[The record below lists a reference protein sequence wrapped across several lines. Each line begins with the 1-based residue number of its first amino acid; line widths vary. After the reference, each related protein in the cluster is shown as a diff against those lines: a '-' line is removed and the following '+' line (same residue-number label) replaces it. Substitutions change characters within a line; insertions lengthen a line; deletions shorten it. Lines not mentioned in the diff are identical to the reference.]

1 VTTIWE
7 LLHVTEFSQ
16 LIINLIGQTLHPYL
30 CRWNAKCNFQEL
42 KFARQKSVECYF
54 SAAATMFEPEMAK
67 ARLVW
72 ARCCVLT
79 TVLDDYFD
87 VGGTIEELRL
97 FLEAVKRW
105 DSTLVE
111 GLSAKATVLFSGL
124 YNTVNSISQEAYLV
138 QGRDVSHHL
147 RYFWERWLTSTLTE
161 SEWVESNYVPTMQ
174 EYMKVAEPSIALE
187 PIVLSTLFFVPGE
200 LLSDEVIS
208 SYDYY
213 HVMQLVNHAGRLLND
228 IQGFK
233 RELGQGKKSSVGLY
247 MIEHPEI
254 TEVEAIAQLQNKI
267 DNTMQQLNWEVIRP
281 TSVPSACKQ
290 LHFNMARILN
300 LFYRRTD
307 GFSSPTEMAGL
318 VKKVL
323 FEVVS

>member
-97 FLEAVKRW
+97 FLEAVKR
-105 DSTLVE
+105 
-111 GLSAKATVLFSGL
+111 
-124 YNTVNSISQEAYLV
+124 
-138 QGRDVSHHL
+138 
-147 RYFWERWLTSTLTE
+147 
-161 SEWVESNYVPTMQ
+161 
-174 EYMKVAEPSIALE
+174 
-187 PIVLSTLFFVPGE
+187 
-200 LLSDEVIS
+200 
-208 SYDYY
+208 
-213 HVMQLVNHAGRLLND
+213 
-228 IQGFK
+228 
-233 RELGQGKKSSVGLY
+233 
-247 MIEHPEI
+247 
-254 TEVEAIAQLQNKI
+254 
-267 DNTMQQLNWEVIRP
+267 
-281 TSVPSACKQ
+281 
-290 LHFNMARILN
+290 
-300 LFYRRTD
+300 
-307 GFSSPTEMAGL
+307 
-318 VKKVL
+318 
-323 FEVVS
+323 